1 MKLLNDPLKKNDF
14 ILIGKIVNVHG
25 LSGNVKVYSYAESFS
40 IFSKNRK
47 ILIRNTIG
55 LEKLY
60 AIISA
65 KPQSRALLLSLHE
78 INSRD
83 QAEQLIG
90 SEIFI
95 ERSVLPKLESGSFYW
110 FEIIGLDVFTITN
123 NYLGRVKS
131 ILATGNNDVYVVQNP
146 EKGQKS
152 EVLVP
157 ALKSVVK
164 SINLSDGTMRV
175 NLPEGL
181 EPEPKGN
188 PY

>member
-14 ILIGKIVNVHG
+14 ILIGKIVGVHG
-25 LSGNVKVYSYAESFS
+25 LSGNVKVYSYAESLSVFS
-40 IFSKNRK
+40 LKKK
-47 ILIRNTIG
+47 ILIRNTTG
-55 LEKLY
+55 LEKFY
-60 AIISA
+60 AIKTA
-65 KPQSRALLLSLHE
+65 KPHTRVILLSMHE

-110 FEIIGLDVFTITN
+110 FEIIGLDVFTIAN
-123 NYLGRVKS
+123 NYLGRVES
-131 ILATGNNDVYVVQNP
+131 VFSTGNNDVYVVQDP

-164 SINLSDGTMRV
+164 SIDLSDGTMRV

-181 EPEPKGN
+181 KPEPKG
-188 PY
+188 